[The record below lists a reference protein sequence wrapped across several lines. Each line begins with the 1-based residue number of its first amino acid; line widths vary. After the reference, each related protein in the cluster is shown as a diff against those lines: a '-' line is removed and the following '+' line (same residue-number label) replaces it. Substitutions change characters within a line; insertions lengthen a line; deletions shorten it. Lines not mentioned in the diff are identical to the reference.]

1 MKEVEERVR
10 AEYEE
15 KITQYENQI
24 TELKLKLSSLEN

>member
-1 MKEVEERVR
+1 MKEVEDSVR

-24 TELKLKLSSLEN
+24 TELKLKLSSREN